1 MIEKPKEQKNTL
13 KIVTFALLGAL
24 LVYTLT
30 MYFTN
35 QRFENLESQ
44 TRLLISEQETIL
56 TSIAQITAR
65 NGADA
70 VTESIVRDCS
80 VSERS
85 SFDTL
90 LGNLNSGL
98 NRTQLVE
105 LERLFGRCGSFYS
118 ERKSVM
124 VARLV
129 REIEI
134 YDTYVNQLSAIT
146 NADESDSYKLQ
157 QWKQLSTEE
166 QKLSMLFAQL
176 VQKQDE
182 IISSLLA
189 GNSAQSEEIQAIL
202 YSVNEIQ
209 ETLVVTNSQVAKLR
223 AELVS
228 F

>member
-1 MIEKPKEQKNTL
+1 MIEKPNEQKNTL

-35 QRFENLESQ
+35 QRFENLENQ

-56 TSIAQITAR
+56 TSIAQTTAR

-70 VTESIVRDCS
+70 VTESIVRDCTIT
-80 VSERS
+80 ERS

-134 YDTYVNQLSAIT
+134 YEAYVNQLSTIT
-146 NADESDSYKLQ
+146 NNDESASYKLE
-157 QWKQLSTEE
+157 QWTQLSEEE
-166 QKLSMLFAQL
+166 QKLSSLFFKL

-189 GNSAQSEEIQAIL
+189 GNSAQSEEILAIL